1 MEPNT
6 NMLDEATNLNN
17 ESTIHKHK
25 YYRLN
30 RSLAKIIDD
39 YALVKFQPF
48 DVSDEES
55 INDCL
60 LVIDNIL
67 QYGEDFDVKE
77 PKEVDDEED
86 QDENRRETVNGAGFF
101 Q

>member
-1 MEPNT
+1 
-6 NMLDEATNLNN
+6 MLDEATNLSN
-17 ESTIHKHK
+17 ESTIYKQK

-39 YALVKFQPF
+39 YSLVKFQPF
-48 DVSDEES
+48 DVSDEDS

-77 PKEVDDEED
+77 PKEIDDANDDEED
-86 QDENRRETVNGAGFF
+86 ENNKENNGADFYN
-101 Q
+101 

>member
-1 MEPNT
+1 
-6 NMLDEATNLNN
+6 MLDEATNLSH
-17 ESTIHKHK
+17 ESTIHKQK

-39 YALVKFQPF
+39 YSLVKFQPF
-48 DVSDEES
+48 DVSDEDS

-77 PKEVDDEED
+77 PKENDEDDEED
-86 QDENRRETVNGAGFF
+86 ENKRETVNGADFF